1 MQIHGPVKVHGPQ
14 IVNAPHQNSVSR
26 PQAVNGGLQQVD
38 QLDISDEARA
48 ASEALEAAPMRHERV
63 AEIRTQI
70 ANGTYETSEKLEA
83 AFDRLLDELG

>member
-1 MQIHGPVKVHGPQ
+1 
-14 IVNAPHQNSVSR
+14 
-26 PQAVNGGLQQVD
+26 
-38 QLDISDEARA
+38 
-48 ASEALEAAPMRHERV
+48 MRHERV

>member
-14 IVNAPHQNSVSR
+14 PVNAPHQNSVSR
-26 PQAVNGGLQQVD
+26 PQAVSDGLQQVD
-38 QLDISDEARA
+38 QLDISAEARA
-48 ASEALEAAPMRHERV
+48 ASEALEAAPVRHERV

-83 AFDRLLDELG
+83 AFDRLIDELG

>member
-14 IVNAPHQNSVSR
+14 VVNAPHQNSVSR

-48 ASEALEAAPMRHERV
+48 ASEALETAPMRHERV